1 MARKINSIV
10 MWKRR
15 LVAEFIHDK
24 KKGVILL
31 VLLVLAIFFVG
42 KLLVNGG
49 PDEATAA
56 AGPGGIIVSAEN
68 PVDPEAYNQPGK
80 FNLKKSD
87 THPPKRRSYEITRD
101 IFLPNTSV
109 FPVVAKKI
117 AAKKSK
123 ADLLKN
129 ERSMKDLELELRE
142 KKIKA
147 LGATLHLKSTIAGR
161 FAIINDT
168 VLGPG
173 GVINGFRIIEINSQ
187 ACVVEQEGV
196 KLKLKME

>member
-1 MARKINSIV
+1 MALRNNSIV

-42 KLLVNGG
+42 KLVLNGG
-49 PDEATAA
+49 PNEATAA
-56 AGPGGIIVSAEN
+56 AGPEGIVVSPEN
-68 PVDPEAYNQPGK
+68 PVGPEADNLSRK
-80 FNLKKSD
+80 FNPKKSD
-87 THPPKRRSYEITRD
+87 SHTPKRRTYEITRD
-101 IFLPNTSV
+101 IFQPNTLV
-109 FPVVAKKI
+109 FPMVERKT
-117 AAKKSK
+117 AANKSK

-129 ERSMKDLELELRE
+129 EKNKQDLELELRE
-142 KKIKA
+142 KKIKT

-168 VLGPG
+168 VMRPG
-173 GVINGFRIIEINSQ
+173 GVINGFRIIEINSK
-187 ACVVEQEGV
+187 ACVVEQEGI
-196 KLKLKME
+196 KLKLTME